1 MNEPRPAMISAR
13 PCESRSN
20 VAKSWNTRTGS
31 SDDSTLTADVSR
43 MREVR
48 AAAAASTTAG
58 DGHGEVGPVVLP
70 HAEDVEPD
78 LVGQDDLVEQVR
90 HPLLDGERRV
100 GALTERVE
108 AELHQSVASAARSR
122 GPRGISSEAMIAMDP
137 ATAENAN
144 AAV

>member
-1 MNEPRPAMISAR
+1 M
-13 PCESRSN
+13 
-20 VAKSWNTRTGS
+20 
-31 SDDSTLTADVSR
+31 
-43 MREVR
+43 
-48 AAAAASTTAG
+48 
-58 DGHGEVGPVVLP
+58 VLP

-100 GALTERVE
+100 RALTERVE
-108 AELHQSVASAARSR
+108 AELHQSVASAACRR
-122 GPRGISSEAMIAMDP
+122 GPRGISSDAMMAMAP